1 MISKVKVIAAIS
13 GGIDSSFALA
23 LLLQHGYDVIGCHLL
38 MSDNHEED
46 AERAKDVCH
55 FLNIPCYF
63 VDAKEKFKNEV
74 IKPFINSYSRGN
86 TPNPCIL
93 CNPSIKFKT
102 LFEMLKKL
110 GADFVATGHYARIIE
125 NNSNYHLARGKDSKK
140 EQSYML
146 YRLKKEWLGKIIF
159 PLGVWTKAE
168 VKDKAKGIFGD
179 MFSDVRESVDL
190 CFLSER
196 KTFRNFISAKIRAKK
211 GPIISSQGDFLG
223 CHEGAIFYTVGQREG
238 LGLSNGPWYVLSIKE
253 HDNTLI
259 VGRKED
265 LYRRTVKCFNP
276 HWLERPETGE
286 VYTAQHRYKTT
297 PKPVVLSCLD
307 NDQFI
312 VEALETPF
320 WGVAPGQS
328 LVIYD
333 GEIVMGGGIIGD
345 STNSSSK
352 RNLKLKGGKNTCH
365 LC

>member
-125 NNSNYHLARGKDSKK
+125 NNSNYHLARGKDSK
-140 EQSYML
+140 
-146 YRLKKEWLGKIIF
+146 RN
-159 PLGVWTKAE
+159 KAICFT
-168 VKDKAKGIFGD
+168 VSRRNGWAK
-179 MFSDVRESVDL
+179 
-190 CFLSER
+190 
-196 KTFRNFISAKIRAKK
+196 
-211 GPIISSQGDFLG
+211 
-223 CHEGAIFYTVGQREG
+223 
-238 LGLSNGPWYVLSIKE
+238 
-253 HDNTLI
+253 
-259 VGRKED
+259 
-265 LYRRTVKCFNP
+265 
-276 HWLERPETGE
+276 
-286 VYTAQHRYKTT
+286 
-297 PKPVVLSCLD
+297 
-307 NDQFI
+307 
-312 VEALETPF
+312 
-320 WGVAPGQS
+320 
-328 LVIYD
+328 
-333 GEIVMGGGIIGD
+333 
-345 STNSSSK
+345 
-352 RNLKLKGGKNTCH
+352 
-365 LC
+365 